1 MQVVQRIP
9 APAYIPATHT
19 CVKLEFDGLFERMI
33 RRNVGRLQRE
43 KYEKVGMRVGRLI
56 VVNLERVG
64 IKKEVIELFLGLF
77 WELAMTVVI

>member
-1 MQVVQRIP
+1 
-9 APAYIPATHT
+9 
-19 CVKLEFDGLFERMI
+19 
-33 RRNVGRLQRE
+33 LQRE

-77 WELAMTVVI
+77 WELARTVVS